1 VRDVSVSSP
10 HFATSPFRFT
20 IPGDGIVDALR
31 FVESMCLGMRWNK
44 KKHTFHREEALNRTG
59 SGPQPECTFK
69 LEYKCPCHGF
79 TKPVEDTRRIHQ
91 VSVRCGCRARFFV
104 INHIKTGSLRVT
116 WFWEH
121 NHEPNSVSQMIN
133 GRISVQLDK
142 WLTDRVDA
150 GMKWSQIGRLI
161 KTPNILNVSY
171 FKSVSHCLHLQ
182 LRLIASLLNVVD
194 DI

>member
-1 VRDVSVSSP
+1 
-10 HFATSPFRFT
+10 
-20 IPGDGIVDALR
+20 
-31 FVESMCLGMRWNK
+31 
-44 KKHTFHREEALNRTG
+44 
-59 SGPQPECTFK
+59 
-69 LEYKCPCHGF
+69 
-79 TKPVEDTRRIHQ
+79 
-91 VSVRCGCRARFFV
+91 VRCGCCACFFV
-104 INHIKTGSLRVT
+104 INHIKNGSLWVT

-133 GRISVQLDK
+133 GQISVQLDK

-182 LRLIASLLNVVD
+182 LRLITSLLNVVD